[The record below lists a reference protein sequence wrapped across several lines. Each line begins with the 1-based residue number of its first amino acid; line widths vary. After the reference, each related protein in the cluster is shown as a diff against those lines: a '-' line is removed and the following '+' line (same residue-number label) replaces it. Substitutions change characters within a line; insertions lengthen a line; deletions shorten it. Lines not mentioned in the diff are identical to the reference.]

1 MSWTEALKE
10 YAKQN
15 GQFLVP
21 KKDSEQY
28 KAVKAIQERMA
39 SVKKEAP
46 APAVA
51 AEAAKKPRKARAVA
65 EGVAPKAP
73 VAEAPKEPKK
83 KAVDPALACEEL
95 KMKQAAKE
103 QTVEVKVKRARK
115 VKDACPEKD
124 APKRKPRATAAK
136 TEIIK
141 QNVVMEF

>member
-10 YAKQN
+10 YAKQH

-39 SVKKEAP
+39 SAKKEEPVA
-46 APAVA
+46 AA
-51 AEAAKKPRKARAVA
+51 AEAPKKPRKVRVEA
-65 EGVAPKAP
+65 EGVIPKAP
-73 VAEAPKEPKK
+73 VAEAPKESKK
-83 KAVDPALACEEL
+83 KAVNPALACEEL
-95 KMKQAAKE
+95 KMKQVSKE
-103 QTVEVKVKRARK
+103 QAVEVKAKRVRK
-115 VKDACPEKD
+115 VKAADPAVD
-124 APKRKPRATAAK
+124 APKRKPRAAAAK